1 LSFSPIAISTIRVL
15 AVFVEEA
22 AAVAYA
28 GKLCEGEGADCAW
41 DASPCKR
48 HRTPNGRRHA
58 PTGHRDATWASLE
71 LLPVRRGLGDVTLV
85 RVLGDGSSG
94 HAHLART
101 TDGQTVV
108 VKICGVRLSE
118 HVPYARDAAAEYN
131 MEHRIL
137 GAMNGRDGL
146 FPELLSYGRF
156 VNNDGRWFIYTVL
169 SHIPGTTL
177 CDIVDASLC
186 GEQPIPR
193 DYADRIMGDV
203 ETAIALLHDAGF
215 VHRDL
220 HDGNVLVKPDGHA
233 VLIDF
238 NWSTDDKRKRNVD
251 LESLCELNEI
261 LYAGSPSQ

>member
-1 LSFSPIAISTIRVL
+1 MRRRAKGTSYQVDDGMHQPAI
-15 AVFVEEA
+15 
-22 AAVAYA
+22 
-28 GKLCEGEGADCAW
+28 
-41 DASPCKR
+41 
-48 HRTPNGRRHA
+48 
-58 PTGHRDATWASLE
+58 RDATWASLE
-71 LLPVRRGLGDVTLV
+71 LLPVRCGLGDVTLV

-118 HVPYARDAAAEYN
+118 HVPYERDAAAEYS

-156 VNNDGRWFIYTVL
+156 VDHDGRWFIYTVL

-186 GEQPIPR
+186 GQKPIPR
-193 DYADRIMGDV
+193 ERRQDHGRRRDGNRAPSRDRIRPPRS
-203 ETAIALLHDAGF
+203 A
-215 VHRDL
+215 R
-220 HDGNVLVKPDGHA
+220 
-233 VLIDF
+233 
-238 NWSTDDKRKRNVD
+238 R
-251 LESLCELNEI
+251 
-261 LYAGSPSQ
+261 